1 MNNADLFKTTDAD
14 LLTVKCILNGGI
26 CLNGNCRQCT
36 VPIILSDDARAYT
49 EALQQAKGK
58 TN

>member
-1 MNNADLFKTTDAD
+1 MNNADLFKTTDAE
-14 LLTVKCILNGGI
+14 LMTVKCILNGGI

-36 VPIILSDDARAYT
+36 VPIILSDDARAYS

-58 TN
+58 SN